1 MTKTLIK
8 TVMEKEPADFV
19 IKNGYVADI
28 FSGRFLQRDVLVR
41 SGMICGV
48 GDYDCANIIDASGKY
63 ILPGF
68 IDSHVH
74 IEASIVTPRR
84 YAEAVVPR
92 GVTTVISVPGA
103 ITMVCGKNGIRYMEK
118 AAESL
123 PLDIK
128 IILPIDC
135 RELSCEDAQELGR
148 ECIGISERKE
158 PRSIINSDEAS
169 LKRIQT
175 KNIDGHM
182 PGLFGKKLD
191 AYICSGVTTDHEC
204 RDVHEMLEK
213 ISRGLYVAIRE
224 GSLSKDLKR
233 LIFAVNNLN
242 FRSFTFCTDDRFI
255 GDILN
260 EGTLDYMVKT
270 AVGLGL
276 PPVVAIAVASF
287 CAAKCYGLDKVGA
300 IAPGYKAD
308 LMIVSNLFD
317 FNVEQ
322 VFKNGVKVAED
333 GRALFTTEPA
343 DASGLTDTISIGSVT
358 PDFFKHGIY
367 NEFEAFEFRP
377 HPSALKRISA
387 SKEDNA
393 AKVCIVDRS
402 GENRSFLYL
411 TNYGITNGAVASNY
425 YRDSHKIIV
434 VGDNDEDMA
443 AALNALVG
451 KGGICVASG
460 GKVAAKLNF
469 DVAGLMADIP
479 SDEVLREYNKLKE
492 AAYSLGVNKELEPFK
507 VLNTLFRT

>member
-19 IKNGYVADI
+19 IKNGYIADI

-48 GDYDCANIIDASGKY
+48 GDYDCANVIDASGKY
-63 ILPGF
+63 VLPGF

-92 GVTTVISVPGA
+92 GITTVISDPGA
-103 ITMVCGKNGIRYMEK
+103 ITMVCGKKGIRYMEK
-118 AAESL
+118 AAEAL

-128 IILPIDC
+128 TILPIDC
-135 RELSCEDAQELGR
+135 RELSEEDAEELSR
-148 ECIGISERKE
+148 DCIGISGRKE
-158 PRSIINSDEAS
+158 PRTIINSDEKS
-169 LKRIQT
+169 LKRIQA
-175 KNIDGHM
+175 KNVDGHM
-182 PGLFGKKLD
+182 SGLFGKKLD
-191 AYICSGVTTDHEC
+191 ACICSGVTIDHEC

-224 GSLSKDLKR
+224 GTLSKDLKR

-255 GDILN
+255 GDILS

-270 AVGLGL
+270 AVGLGV

-308 LMIVSNLFD
+308 LMIVNNLFD

-322 VFKNGVKVAED
+322 VFKNGIKAAEN
-333 GRALFTTEPA
+333 GRPLFISEPA
-343 DASGLTDTISIGSVT
+343 DASELSDTISIGNVT
-358 PDFFKHGIY
+358 PDFFKHRTY
-367 NEFEAFEFRP
+367 NEFEAVELRAYP
-377 HPSALKRISA
+377 LAAKRVTA
-387 SKEDNA
+387 SKEDKA
-393 AKVCIVDRS
+393 AKVCIADRS
-402 GENRSFLYL
+402 GASRSFLYI
-411 TNYGITNGAVASNY
+411 TNYGITNGAVASAY
-425 YRDSHKIIV
+425 CRDSHKIIIA
-434 VGDNDEDMA
+434 GDNDEDMA
-443 AALNALVG
+443 FALNALG
-451 KGGICVASG
+451 SKGGICVVSG
-460 GKVAAKLNF
+460 GRVIAKLELEA
-469 DVAGLMADIP
+469 AGLMTDRPA
-479 SDEVLREYNKLKE
+479 DEVFKDYNSLKE
-492 AAYSLGVNKELEPFK
+492 AAYSLGVNRELEPFRAITAPYR
-507 VLNTLFRT
+507 L